1 MSNVKIDISSVN
13 VDISKNQLQSD
24 IQTYNTIRMDGLIQL
39 IQRQTDYSKE
49 KAIEKLK
56 EWDGNYLNVIKE
68 WINPNFKIKIEKTKK
83 KSRNQMIFGEIRDFM
98 DTANKQYLQRKK
110 RSEYI
115 ENKKLAYLN
124 KLKNNNK
131 IE

>member
-24 IQTYNTIRMDGLIQL
+24 IQTYNTIRMGGLIQL